1 MSLLAVACA
10 RRCVASSLLQH
21 TWRLANCFTLPR
33 RWEVLGQYSVGLM
46 LDEGLSGGAETEP
59 KLHMFVE
66 RPSGH
71 RFFSGRVR
79 CSGTG
84 GWERF
89 ECTVEQCPK
98 GFRRALV
105 MLRGRV
111 APGTVPA
118 ASPLPRF
125 SGTKF
130 ACAELVFAYGGGHD
144 VGLGSQGAESRVAGT
159 RQAVIRATWA
169 RPDGVQG
176 KGCRRV
182 MPSAALFEGILERFV
197 VVRCRVCGCWV
208 AAVVVGYLC
217 QAGGAGVPGVP
228 GVLAY
233 I

>member
-1 MSLLAVACA
+1 M
-10 RRCVASSLLQH
+10 RSSPVS
-21 TWRLANCFTLPR
+21 ALP

-66 RPSGH
+66 RPSRH

-89 ECTVEQCPK
+89 ECTVDRCPK

-111 APGTVPA
+111 APGGTLPA
-118 ASPLPRF
+118 PLPMPRF

-130 ACAELVFAYGGGHD
+130 ACAELVF
-144 VGLGSQGAESRVAGT
+144 S
-159 RQAVIRATWA
+159 
-169 RPDGVQG
+169 
-176 KGCRRV
+176 
-182 MPSAALFEGILERFV
+182 
-197 VVRCRVCGCWV
+197 
-208 AAVVVGYLC
+208 
-217 QAGGAGVPGVP
+217 
-228 GVLAY
+228 
-233 I
+233 